1 MLDVDGIRTSDGIDP
16 LTDPATLATAAPED
30 VQATFCSVLVDTWI
44 GLGSTMAFVAPGS
57 RSTPLALALMSDP
70 RMRVDV
76 LHDER
81 SAAFA
86 ALGYGVATGRPALAV
101 CTSGTAAAH
110 FHAAVIEADLSGIP
124 LLICTADRPPELRD
138 VGAPQTIDQTKL
150 FGSTTRWF
158 HDPGV
163 PSAPAAPTWRS
174 LAARAMA
181 ASCGPDPGPVH
192 LNLPFREPLVGR
204 SLVPSGT
211 GGSRRHEI
219 GRPILGDDIVEGLA
233 RSLRSAR
240 SGLFVVG
247 RGCGDPDA
255 VAHLARSLGWPVIA
269 DPRSGHQGSDGAVVH
284 ADAILR
290 VPEFA
295 ERVRPDLVIR
305 LGESPASKVL
315 NQWIVATGAEEWH
328 LSDRPAVYDPQHR
341 VARHLTAD
349 VTDLCRRLAVAISGP
364 TEVPA
369 ASRTWFA
376 ADAAARV
383 ALSAIDGPVLR
394 DGVSV
399 ARAVVAALPAGTN
412 LVVSSSMPVR
422 DVEWFAGSCS
432 HLTVHANR
440 GANGI
445 DGVVATAIGVAR
457 GSGRPTAVLIGDV
470 ALVHD
475 ASSLLSLGSL
485 DADVRIVVVDN
496 DGGGIFHHLPQ
507 ASSVDP
513 ETFERIYGTPHGVDL
528 VTLARAAGL
537 PAETVV
543 DRTELGR
550 VSSKPGP
557 RLVRVATDRTADVAA
572 HRRAQEAV
580 AAAVRSLVSSGT

>member
-1 MLDVDGIRTSDGIDP
+1 MHDVDGIRASDGIDP
-16 LTDPATLATAAPED
+16 LVDPGTLATATLED
-30 VQATFCSVLVDTWI
+30 VQATFCSVMVDTWI

-57 RSTPLALALMSDP
+57 RSTPLALALMADP

-86 ALGYGVATGRPALAV
+86 ALGYGVATGRPAVAV

-110 FHAAVIEADLSGIP
+110 FHAAVVEADLSGVP
-124 LLICTADRPPELRD
+124 LLVCTADRPPELRD
-138 VGAPQTIDQTKL
+138 VGAPQTIDQTKI

-163 PSAPAAPTWRS
+163 PSAAAAPSWRS
-174 LAARAMA
+174 LAARAVA
-181 ASCGPDPGPVH
+181 ASCGLDPGPVH

-211 GGSRRHEI
+211 GVSRRHEI
-219 GRPILGDDIVEGLA
+219 GRPILGDDVVEGLA
-233 RSLRSAR
+233 HSLNSAR
-240 SGLFVVG
+240 SGLVVAG

-255 VAHLARSLGWPVIA
+255 VAHLARSVGWPVIA
-269 DPRSGHQGSDGAVVH
+269 DPRSGCQGSDRAVVH

-305 LGESPASKVL
+305 LGESPASKVV
-315 NQWIVATGAEEWH
+315 NQWIAASGAEEWH
-328 LSDRPAVYDPQHR
+328 VSDRPAVFDPQHR
-341 VARHLTAD
+341 VVRHLTAD
-349 VTDLCRRLAVAISGP
+349 VSDLCRRLAVSQP
-364 TEVPA
+364 TELA
-369 ASRTWFA
+369 EDSKMWFA
-376 ADAAARV
+376 ADGAARA
-383 ALSAIDGPVLR
+383 ALSEIDGSKLA
-394 DGVSV
+394 DGVSA
-399 ARAVVAALPAGTN
+399 ARAVVATLPAGAN
-412 LVVSSSMPVR
+412 LVLSSSMPVR
-422 DVEWFAGSCS
+422 DVEWFGGCCS

-470 ALVHD
+470 ALIHD
-475 ASSLLSLGSL
+475 ASSLLTLGSL
-485 DADVRIVVVDN
+485 DVDVRIVVVDN

-513 ETFERIYGTPHGVDL
+513 EIFERIYGTPHGVDL
-528 VTLARAAGL
+528 VALAQAAGL
-537 PAETVV
+537 PATTVV
-543 DRTELGR
+543 DRTELGAA
-550 VSSKPGP
+550 SSGPGP

-572 HRRAQEAV
+572 HRRGQEAV
-580 AAAVRSLVSSGT
+580 AVAVRSTLSSGI